1 MRVDSL
7 SYTTVATSAQYGSL
21 VQSLSV
27 TQGLTL
33 AADYLTNYPAFVAMA
48 QQLIN
53 QDVQAIER
61 NEPEGQRN
69 YLVINGWGG
78 QATHAANAVNSQWQQ
93 GKVVGTDG
101 QPVEAWPEY
110 PGAIAWASNGGD
122 TLELRW
128 LKEEWQLYLLV
139 FVLIAV
145 VGYLVYRVLTA
156 SSWQLQ
162 TASPGPQGSA
172 NTPPL
177 FGGVPFM
184 GGSPFRFFWL
194 PWYWDLG
201 IVAVAIGGPYLYRQ
215 LVSVDESRA
224 KKVEAD
230 NEYRKALAEEE

>member
-1 MRVDSL
+1 MNL
-7 SYTTVATSAQYGSL
+7 TYTTVATSAGNGSL
-21 VQSLSV
+21 VQSLTV

-33 AADYLTNYPAFVAMA
+33 AADYVTSYSAFVAMA

-69 YLVINGWGG
+69 YLVIDGWGG
-78 QATHAANAVNSQWQQ
+78 QATNAANAVNNQWQQ
-93 GKVVGTDG
+93 GKIIGTDG
-101 QPVEAWPEY
+101 QPVQAWPEY
-110 PGAIAWASNGGD
+110 PGAIAWSANGGD

-162 TASPGPQGSA
+162 TANLQNGPSSP
-172 NTPPL
+172 TPL
-177 FGGVPFM
+177 FGGVPFI

-194 PWYWDLG
+194 PWYWDAGL
-201 IVAVAIGGPYLYRQ
+201 VAVAVAGPYVYRQ

-230 NEYRKALAEEE
+230 NEYRQALAEEE